1 MSLIGYDARNTS
13 LFDNAIT
20 PGVHG
25 SYSKIQYSTSANP
38 KETDIKE
45 IIASKFHLRIY
56 VRFQDKTCGSFAVNM
71 ITIGGNIRD
80 KVPTIGLTIS

>member
-1 MSLIGYDARNTS
+1 MSFIGYDARNTS

-38 KETDIKE
+38 KETDFEE
-45 IIASKFHLRIY
+45 IIALFENL
-56 VRFQDKTCGSFAVNM
+56 N
-71 ITIGGNIRD
+71 
-80 KVPTIGLTIS
+80 VPR

>member
-1 MSLIGYDARNTS
+1 MRLLLGYMDHTRKFNIVPVLIQKKRIFNHSG
-13 LFDNAIT
+13 F
-20 PGVHG
+20 
-25 SYSKIQYSTSANP
+25 
-38 KETDIKE
+38 KE

-71 ITIGGNIRD
+71 IMIGGNIRD